1 MENTLVKKDI
11 YLEGLN
17 CAHCAQVIHEKI
29 EKLDEISSSNLNFIN
44 KKLTIN
50 INSNVDYKNLSKKIK
65 DIIDKTEP
73 GLNIIFE
80 NDVEVKTKN
89 EDTIL
94 EEDSE
99 KSEFIKLSIGV
110 VVYLIGIYQSISGN
124 ESLFTDVIFIL
135 TYFLVGFDVLK
146 KSLKNILNGKVLDEN
161 FLMSIATIGAIII
174 DEIPEAV
181 GVMLFYKVGEY
192 LQKKAVGKS
201 RKSIASLMDIR
212 PDTAN
217 LKVGSKVEV
226 VNPSEVKIGDTIIV
240 KNGEKVPLDGVII
253 EGSSMVDTSCL
264 TGESVYKG
272 VSTGDEVLSG
282 FINKNSTLTIKVLKE
297 FENSTVSKI
306 LDLVENASSKKSKT
320 ENFITKFARYY
331 TPVVVLLSVLITFI
345 TPILTDKTLSDSFYS
360 GLVFLVISCPCAL
373 VLSIPLTYFSGIG
386 VASKNG
392 ILIKGSNYLESLRNV
407 DTIIFDKTGTLTEG
421 VFDVSKINGV
431 NITDDELLKY
441 CAFAEVNSNH
451 PIAKS
456 ILKAYNKEIDI
467 EKIISYEE
475 IDSYGVKV
483 NYDNNNI
490 LVGNEKLLKKEN
502 ILFTK
507 ANEFGTVVYVAVNQ
521 IYKGYIV
528 ISDKIKDESEE
539 ALKNIKNMN
548 IATVMLTGD
557 NEKVAKNVSDK
568 LKIDKYYANL
578 LPIDKVNR
586 LEEIIKNKKDNQK
599 VAFVGDGINDAPV
612 LKRADIGISMGGI
625 GSDCAIEASDIVI
638 MNDDITKIKKGI
650 EISRKTYNIVWQN
663 IVFALSIKAIV
674 MVLGAG
680 GVASMWEAIFADV
693 GVSILAVLNSM
704 RIMKA

>member
-1 MENTLVKKDI
+1 MEDTLIKKDI

-17 CAHCAQVIHEKI
+17 CAHCAQVINDKI
-29 EKLDEISSSNLNFIN
+29 EKLEEVNSANLNFIN

-50 INSNVDYKNLSKKIK
+50 INSDVDYNILSQKIK
-65 DIIDKTEP
+65 DIIDKIEP

-80 NDVEVKTKN
+80 NDFESNAKISNTTIEKDDTKD
-89 EDTIL
+89 EL
-94 EEDSE
+94 
-99 KSEFIKLSIGV
+99 IKLAIGLA
-110 VVYLIGIYQSISGN
+110 VYLFGIYQSISGK
-124 ESLFTDVIFIL
+124 ESLFGNVIFII

-161 FLMSIATIGAIII
+161 FLMSLATIGAIAIN
-174 DEIPEAV
+174 EIPEAV
-181 GVMLFYKVGEY
+181 GVMLFYKIGEY

-212 PDTAN
+212 PNTAN
-217 LKVGSKVEV
+217 LKVGSKIEV
-226 VNPSEVKIGDTIIV
+226 ASPSEVKIGDTIIV
-240 KNGEKVPLDGVII
+240 KNGEKVPLDGVVID
-253 EGSSMVDTSCL
+253 GSSMVDTSCL
-264 TGESVYKG
+264 TGESVFRG
-272 VSTGDEVLSG
+272 VSIGDEVLSG
-282 FINKNSTLTIKVLKE
+282 FINKNSTLTIKVSKE
-297 FENSTVSKI
+297 FEDSTISKI

-331 TPVVVLLSVLITFI
+331 TPIVVLLSILITFI
-345 TPILTDKTLSDSFYS
+345 TPILTDKTLSESFYN
-360 GLVFLVISCPCAL
+360 GLVFLVVSCPCAL

-392 ILIKGSNYLESLRNV
+392 ILIKGSNYLEYLRNI
-407 DTIIFDKTGTLTEG
+407 DTVIFDKTGTLTEG
-421 VFDVSKINGV
+421 VFDVSKIKGI
-431 NITDDELLKY
+431 NITDDKLLEY

-456 ILKAYNKEIDI
+456 ILKAYDKEVDI

-507 ANEFGTVVYVAVNQ
+507 PNEFGTIVYVAVNQ
-521 IYKGYIV
+521 VYKGYIV

-539 ALKNIKNMN
+539 ALKSIKNMN
-548 IATVMLTGD
+548 IDTIMLTGD
-557 NEKVAKNVSDK
+557 NEGVAKNVSKK

-586 LEEIIKNKKDNQK
+586 LEEIIKDNKK

-638 MNDDITKIKKGI
+638 MNDDISKIKKGI
-650 EISRKTYNIVWQN
+650 EISEKTYKIVWQN
-663 IVFALSIKAIV
+663 IIFALSIKAIV
-674 MVLGAG
+674 MILGAG

>member
-1 MENTLVKKDI
+1 MEDTLIKKDI

-17 CAHCAQVIHEKI
+17 CAHCAQVINDKI
-29 EKLDEISSSNLNFIN
+29 EKLEEVNSANLNFIN

-50 INSNVDYKNLSKKIK
+50 INSDVDYNILSQKIK
-65 DIIDKTEP
+65 DIIDKIEP

-80 NDVEVKTKN
+80 NDFESNAKISNTTIEKDDTKD
-89 EDTIL
+89 EL
-94 EEDSE
+94 
-99 KSEFIKLSIGV
+99 IKLAIGLA
-110 VVYLIGIYQSISGN
+110 VYLFGIYQSISGK
-124 ESLFTDVIFIL
+124 ESLFGNVIFII

-161 FLMSIATIGAIII
+161 FLMSLATIGAIAIN
-174 DEIPEAV
+174 EIPEAV
-181 GVMLFYKVGEY
+181 GVMLFYKIGEY

-212 PDTAN
+212 PNTAN
-217 LKVGSKVEV
+217 LKVGSKIEV
-226 VNPSEVKIGDTIIV
+226 ASPSEVKIGDTIIV
-240 KNGEKVPLDGVII
+240 KNGEKVPLDGVVID
-253 EGSSMVDTSCL
+253 GSSMVDTSCL
-264 TGESVYKG
+264 TGESVFRG
-272 VSTGDEVLSG
+272 VSIGDEVLSG
-282 FINKNSTLTIKVLKE
+282 FINKNSTLTIKVSKE
-297 FENSTVSKI
+297 FEDSTISKI

-331 TPVVVLLSVLITFI
+331 TPIVVLLSILITFI
-345 TPILTDKTLSDSFYS
+345 TPILTDKSLSESFYN
-360 GLVFLVISCPCAL
+360 GLVFLVVSCPCAL

-392 ILIKGSNYLESLRNV
+392 ILIKGSNYLEYLRNI
-407 DTIIFDKTGTLTEG
+407 DTVIFDKTGTLTEG
-421 VFDVSKINGV
+421 VFDVSKIKGI
-431 NITDDELLKY
+431 NITDDKLLEY

-456 ILKAYNKEIDI
+456 ILKAYDKEVDI

-507 ANEFGTVVYVAVNQ
+507 PNEFGTIVYVAVNQ
-521 IYKGYIV
+521 VYKGYIV

-539 ALKNIKNMN
+539 ALKSIKNMN
-548 IATVMLTGD
+548 IDTIMLTGD
-557 NEKVAKNVSDK
+557 NEGVAKNVSKK

-586 LEEIIKNKKDNQK
+586 LEEIIKDNKK

-638 MNDDITKIKKGI
+638 MNDDISKIKKGI
-650 EISRKTYNIVWQN
+650 EISEKTYKIVWQN
-663 IVFALSIKAIV
+663 IIFALSIKAIV
-674 MVLGAG
+674 MILGAG

>member
-1 MENTLVKKDI
+1 MEDTLIKKDI

-17 CAHCAQVIHEKI
+17 CAHCAQVINDKI
-29 EKLDEISSSNLNFIN
+29 EKLEEVNSANLNFIN

-50 INSNVDYKNLSKKIK
+50 INSDVDYNILSQKIK
-65 DIIDKTEP
+65 DIIDKVEP

-80 NDVEVKTKN
+80 NDFKSDTKISN
-89 EDTIL
+89 TTI
-94 EEDSE
+94 EEDDT
-99 KSEFIKLSIGV
+99 KDEFIKLSIGV
-110 VVYLIGIYQSISGN
+110 AVYLFGIYQSISGK
-124 ESLFTDVIFIL
+124 ESLFSNIIFII
-135 TYFLVGFDVLK
+135 TYFLVGFDILK

-161 FLMSIATIGAIII
+161 FLMSLATIGAIAIN
-174 DEIPEAV
+174 EIPEAV
-181 GVMLFYKVGEY
+181 GVMLFYKIGEY
-192 LQKKAVGKS
+192 IQKKAVGKS

-212 PDTAN
+212 PNTAN
-217 LKVGSKVEV
+217 LKVGSKIEV
-226 VNPSEVKIGDTIIV
+226 VSPSEVKIGDTIIV
-240 KNGEKVPLDGVII
+240 KNGEKVPLDGVVID
-253 EGSSMVDTSCL
+253 GRSMVDTSCL
-264 TGESVYKG
+264 TGESVFRG
-272 VSTGDEVLSG
+272 VSIGDEVLSG
-282 FINKNSTLTIKVLKE
+282 FINKNSTLTIKVSKE
-297 FENSTVSKI
+297 FEDSTVSKI

-331 TPVVVLLSVLITFI
+331 TPIVVLLSILITFI
-345 TPILTDKTLSDSFYS
+345 TPILTDKSLSESFYN
-360 GLVFLVISCPCAL
+360 GLVFLVVSCPCAL

-392 ILIKGSNYLESLRNV
+392 ILIKGSNYLELLRNI
-407 DTIIFDKTGTLTEG
+407 DTVIFDKTGTLTEG
-421 VFDVSKINGV
+421 VFDVSKIKGI
-431 NITDDELLKY
+431 NITEEELLKY

-456 ILKAYNKEIDI
+456 ILKAYDKEIDI

-507 ANEFGTVVYVAVNQ
+507 PNEFGTIVYVAVNQ
-521 IYKGYIV
+521 VYKGYIV
-528 ISDKIKDESEE
+528 ISDKIKAESEE
-539 ALKNIKNMN
+539 ALKSIKNMN
-548 IATVMLTGD
+548 IDTIMLTGD
-557 NEKVAKNVSDK
+557 NEEVAKNVSKK

-586 LEEIIKNKKDNQK
+586 LEEIIKDNKK

-638 MNDDITKIKKGI
+638 MNDDISKIKKGI
-650 EISRKTYNIVWQN
+650 EISEKTYKIVWQN
-663 IVFALSIKAIV
+663 IIFVLSIKLVV
-674 MVLGAG
+674 MILGAG

>member
-1 MENTLVKKDI
+1 MEDTLIKKYI

-17 CAHCAQVIHEKI
+17 CAHCAQVINDKI
-29 EKLDEISSSNLNFIN
+29 EKLEEVNNANLNFIN

-50 INSNVDYKNLSKKIK
+50 INSDVDYNILSQKIK
-65 DIIDKTEP
+65 DIIDKVEP

-80 NDVEVKTKN
+80 NDFKSNAKISNTTIEKDDTKD
-89 EDTIL
+89 EL
-94 EEDSE
+94 
-99 KSEFIKLSIGV
+99 IKLAIGV
-110 VVYLIGIYQSISGN
+110 AVYLFGIYQSISGK
-124 ESLFTDVIFIL
+124 ESLFSNIIFII
-135 TYFLVGFDVLK
+135 TYFLVGLDVLK

-161 FLMSIATIGAIII
+161 FLMSLATIGAIAIN
-174 DEIPEAV
+174 EIPEAV
-181 GVMLFYKVGEY
+181 GVMLFYKIGEY
-192 LQKKAVGKS
+192 IQKKAVGKS

-212 PDTAN
+212 PNTAN
-217 LKVGSKVEV
+217 LKVGSKIEV
-226 VNPSEVKIGDTIIV
+226 VSPSEVKIGDTIIV

-253 EGSSMVDTSCL
+253 DGSSMVDTSCL
-264 TGESVYKG
+264 TGESVFRG
-272 VSTGDEVLSG
+272 VSIGDEVLSG
-282 FINKNSTLTIKVLKE
+282 FINKNSTLTIKVSKE
-297 FENSTVSKI
+297 FEDSTVSKI

-331 TPVVVLLSVLITFI
+331 TPIVVLLSIFI
-345 TPILTDKTLSDSFYS
+345 TPILTDKTLSESFYN
-360 GLVFLVISCPCAL
+360 GLVFLVVSCPCAL

-392 ILIKGSNYLESLRNV
+392 ILIKGSNYLELLRNI
-407 DTIIFDKTGTLTEG
+407 DTVIFDKTGTLTEG
-421 VFDVSKINGV
+421 VFDVSKIKGI
-431 NITDDELLKY
+431 NITDDKLLEY

-456 ILKAYNKEIDI
+456 ILKAYDKEIDI

-507 ANEFGTVVYVAVNQ
+507 SNEFGTIVYVAVNQ
-521 IYKGYIV
+521 VYKGYIV

-539 ALKNIKNMN
+539 ALKSIKNMN
-548 IATVMLTGD
+548 IDTIMLTGD
-557 NEKVAKNVSDK
+557 NEEVAKNVSKK

-586 LEEIIKNKKDNQK
+586 LEEIIKDNKK

-638 MNDDITKIKKGI
+638 MNDDISKIKKGI
-650 EISRKTYNIVWQN
+650 EISEKTYKIVWQN
-663 IVFALSIKAIV
+663 IIFALSIKLVV
-674 MVLGAG
+674 MILGAG